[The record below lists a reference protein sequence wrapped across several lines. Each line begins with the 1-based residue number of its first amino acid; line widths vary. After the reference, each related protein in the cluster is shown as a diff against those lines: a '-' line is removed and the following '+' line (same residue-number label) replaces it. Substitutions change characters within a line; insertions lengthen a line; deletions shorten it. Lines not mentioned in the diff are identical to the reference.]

1 MHFRFIIL
9 IFCLCQLNFYSLAQ
23 NGDIDILKK
32 INNEYGKV
40 GGPLMKGVTNSD
52 TPISLGI
59 PSILMISGVLKK
71 DSTAF
76 NSGIELFLSQ
86 TINGIVTVSLKN
98 SIQRERPFI
107 TYPADINKY
116 TSAGSPSFPS
126 GHTSMAFGTA
136 TSLSLC
142 YPKWYVIVPAYIWA
156 GSVGY
161 SRMYLGV
168 HYPSDVV
175 AGALLGTGSAL
186 LSHFI
191 YKKLATTRFIKKTN
205 RVRI

>member
-1 MHFRFIIL
+1 
-9 IFCLCQLNFYSLAQ
+9 LCQLNFYSLAQ
-23 NGDIDILKK
+23 NADIDLLKK

-40 GGPLMKGVTNSD
+40 GGPLMKGATNSD

-107 TYPADINKY
+107 TYPAEIKKY
-116 TSAGSPSFPS
+116 TNAGSPSFPS
-126 GHTSMAFGTA
+126 GHTSMAFSTA

-142 YPKWYVIVPAYIWA
+142 YPKWYVIVPAFIWA

-168 HYPSDVV
+168 HYPSDIL

>member
-1 MHFRFIIL
+1 
-9 IFCLCQLNFYSLAQ
+9 LCQLNFYSLAQ
-23 NGDIDILKK
+23 NADIDLLKK

-76 NSGIELFLSQ
+76 NIGIELFLSQ

-126 GHTSMAFGTA
+126 GHT
-136 TSLSLC
+136 
-142 YPKWYVIVPAYIWA
+142 
-156 GSVGY
+156 
-161 SRMYLGV
+161 
-168 HYPSDVV
+168 
-175 AGALLGTGSAL
+175 
-186 LSHFI
+186 
-191 YKKLATTRFIKKTN
+191 
-205 RVRI
+205 